1 MEEEDDFIAD
11 DEADISE
18 DADEGGDEGIA
29 GGGGDG
35 GIAGGGAGGL
45 GLSSS
50 SWKCD
55 RTEAERQARGTL
67 FDQI

>member
-18 DADEGGDEGIA
+18 DADEGGDE
-29 GGGGDG
+29 